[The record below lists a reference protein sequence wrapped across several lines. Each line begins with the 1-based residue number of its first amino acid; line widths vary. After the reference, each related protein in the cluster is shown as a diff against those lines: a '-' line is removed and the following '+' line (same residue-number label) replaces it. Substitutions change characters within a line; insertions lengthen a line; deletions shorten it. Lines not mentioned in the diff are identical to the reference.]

1 MDSQNRSLSQFKKQA
16 SKIWQKGTEYAVS
29 FRQYVLHG
37 HGMRNR
43 IQKRVATLSFT
54 WTSYKPLGSSHN
66 KWLESV
72 NSCESWSRQDEGQP
86 QISIADCI
94 NCDTH
99 WFRPSPDEH
108 QPTDGFQNKK
118 LTIRRHQIQTIWT
131 YFTKHI
137 TQMSQ
142 SVSWRPVTCELPM
155 KRHGSADVK
164 LLNVWSHCFP
174 VNVIASR

>member
-1 MDSQNRSLSQFKKQA
+1 MDSQNRSLSQSKKQA

-108 QPTDGFQNKK
+108 QPTDGFRKQKTHNSKAPNTND
-118 LTIRRHQIQTIWT
+118 LNILHQT
-131 YFTKHI
+131 YYTDVSISQLKTGDLRATNEKARECGRETTQRLI
-137 TQMSQ
+137 T
-142 SVSWRPVTCELPM
+142 L
-155 KRHGSADVK
+155 
-164 LLNVWSHCFP
+164 FP
-174 VNVIASR
+174 S